1 MKKNDFK
8 LIIGILL
15 VAGVVFAW
23 SHFVMQKEGGQAGV
37 YVDGEASATYSL
49 EQDGEYEIETDGGR
63 NVLVIKDGEADMTE
77 ADCPDGLCVKRHSIS
92 KNGETIVCLPHK
104 VVVEVI
110 SAEESGLDAV
120 TQ

>member
-1 MKKNDFK
+1 
-8 LIIGILL
+8 
-15 VAGVVFAW
+15 
-23 SHFVMQKEGGQAGV
+23 MQKEGGQAVV

-77 ADCPDGLCVKRHSIS
+77 ADCPDGLCVKQHSIS